1 MYVMYIQCYVCISEA
16 LCYALWLYVCSVSQ
30 FQSSFQGIVISD
42 GLSTFAVIIF
52 GCEHV
57 TQLSGIFGFN
67 AAEEFFENHEY
78 TSVYLLTCHDADPNE
93 FTNIVFTLGLT
104 GNTLALLYMYQK
116 FWFCVVFQT

>member
-1 MYVMYIQCYVCISEA
+1 MCLITFRI
-16 LCYALWLYVCSVSQ
+16 ALWLYVFSVSQ

-42 GLSTFAVIIF
+42 GLSTFAVIVY

-57 TQLSGIFGFN
+57 TQLSGIVGFN

-78 TSVYLLTCHDADPNE
+78 TSVYLLTCHDADPNG

-104 GNTLALLYMYQK
+104 GNTLALLYTRNSG
-116 FWFCVVFQT
+116 FVLVTH